1 MFARFFETE
10 DAARAALADWAEGV
24 RGDWTVDRPREVI
37 RMGGNPWTEGSVS
50 PASRSLVQGR
60 PLRLIRAEARGP
72 FARSGGDNQG
82 TSTAVLEVC
91 FPQVKNPLRK
101 RSLAELDDVIEE
113 VIARNPDW
121 VKKINQI
128 VEKSQRVKTIS
139 NV

>member
-1 MFARFFETE
+1 
-10 DAARAALADWAEGV
+10 
-24 RGDWTVDRPREVI
+24 VDRPREVI

-50 PASRSLVQGR
+50 PALRSLVQGR

-91 FPQVKNPLRK
+91 FPQVENPLRK

>member
-10 DAARAALADWAEGV
+10 DAARAALATWAKGV

-37 RMGGNPWTEGSVS
+37 RMGGTAWGDGSIAPVD
-50 PASRSLVQGR
+50 RHKVMGR
-60 PLRLIRAEARGP
+60 PLRKLRAEARGP
-72 FARSGGDNQG
+72 FARSGEQDQG

-91 FPQVKNPLRK
+91 FPQVENPLRK
-101 RSLAELDDVIEE
+101 RSLAELDDVIDE

-128 VEKSQRVKTIS
+128 VEDSRALKGQK
-139 NV
+139 